1 MRPGPRQRPPNP
13 GDREA
18 AQQACEGAG
27 KTWDGSASQAECS
40 GATTDLGFAAS
51 VRLNFC
57 KGRTCGITIQHKPES
72 AWSSAFV
79 ELKQALVAK
88 YGEPTESKSV
98 VPGWCGSET
107 QFVACLQEGSLR
119 LHITL
124 GTSLPAGPLVL

>member
-1 MRPGPRQRPPNP
+1 MKEFAKWR
-13 GDREA
+13 
-18 AQQACEGAG
+18 
-27 KTWDGSASQAECS
+27 S
-40 GATTDLGFAAS
+40 GRDLER
-51 VRLNFC
+51 VV
-57 KGRTCGITIQHKPES
+57 TILPES